1 MKKMLLMAVIAVA
14 AMSCCNKAA
23 EKKCCGECQKD
34 SACCEAVADS
44 VEVVEAVEA
53 EAAAE

>member
-53 EAAAE
+53 PAAE